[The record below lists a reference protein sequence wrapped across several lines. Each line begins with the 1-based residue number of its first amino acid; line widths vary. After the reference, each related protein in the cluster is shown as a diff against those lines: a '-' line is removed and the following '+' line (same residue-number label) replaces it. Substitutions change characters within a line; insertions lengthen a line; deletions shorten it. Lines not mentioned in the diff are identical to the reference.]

1 MTAQPLWI
9 WVGGAIVLGIVI
21 AYGIL
26 RNRSRTPGERAATN
40 EATKELYK
48 QENRSS

>member
-1 MTAQPLWI
+1 MTTQPLWI
-9 WVGGAIVLGIVI
+9 WIGGVIVLGIVI
-21 AYGIL
+21 AYGIFQ
-26 RNRSRTPGERAATN
+26 NRSRTRGECIATN